1 MKILGITAEYNP
13 FHNGHKYHLERSME
27 QTGAD
32 YSIAV
37 MSGNF
42 TQRGEIAILD
52 KWTRSRIAVENGV
65 DLVIELPFVFACA
78 RGEIFASGA
87 VDILRG
93 MGVTDIA
100 FGSESGEMDRLK
112 ALVEDMTAGS
122 GAINMIRRRQMKE
135 GYSYVKASQ
144 LAVERV
150 LGKEKAAII
159 TEPNNILAVEYLK
172 RIAYWRK
179 RGHIMEPHTVKR
191 YGSGYH
197 DLDQETGFAGASAI
211 RSMLEKPQVTAKEL
225 ERYMPENAAKAA
237 ASAGDIKE
245 TEKRAFMLLKSELV
259 KNSSSELSMIYCM
272 GEGLENKFKK
282 EIIGAG
288 SMEEFIDSMVSRR
301 YTKAAVR
308 RLIIYV
314 LMGLKEYDPAGRIYG
329 RVLAAGERGRELLR
343 LLKKR
348 ELASIP
354 VISNINKESDTCE
367 AVWETLKYDVLASDM
382 YNIIRDRS
390 LYEFSDNVV
399 TPYMR

>member
-13 FHNGHKYHLERSME
+13 FHNGHKYHLESSME

-42 TQRGEIAILD
+42 TQRGDMAIMD

-87 VDILRG
+87 VDILKG
-93 MGVTDIA
+93 LGVTDIA
-100 FGSESGEMDRLK
+100 FGSESGEIETLK
-112 ALVEDMTAGS
+112 SLVEEMTAGS

-150 LGKEKAAII
+150 LGKERASIL

-172 RIAYWRK
+172 RIAYWKK
-179 RGHIMEPHTVKR
+179 RGYIIEPHTVKR
-191 YGSGYH
+191 YGSGYR
-197 DLDQETGFAGASAI
+197 DFDEASGFAGASAI
-211 RSMLEKPQVTAKEL
+211 RSMLEKPQTTANDL
-225 ERYMPENAAKAA
+225 ERYMPRDSAEAA
-237 ASAGDIKE
+237 AAAGDLKE
-245 TEKRAFMLLKSELV
+245 AGERAFMLLKSELV
-259 KNSSSELSMIYCM
+259 KSSSSELSMIYCM

-282 EIIGAG
+282 EIISAG
-288 SMEEFIDSMVSRR
+288 SMEEFIDAMVSRR
-301 YTKAAVR
+301 YTQAAVR
-308 RLIIYV
+308 RLIVYV

-329 RVLAAGERGRELLR
+329 RVLAAGKRGRELLR
-343 LLKKR
+343 LLKKQ
-348 ELASIP
+348 ELAAIP
-354 VISNINKESDTCE
+354 IINNINKENDICE

-382 YNIIRDRS
+382 YNIIMDRS

-399 TPYMR
+399 RPYMR